1 MSSACFTSPSHL
13 LTQSQRQISIQVHLF
28 GGWTPFSISHINKI
42 TPGITREQQSAL
54 FLSRHLPTVPHLII
68 PEPSRRSAPLVGGG
82 QTNRNATS
90 SGYPA
95 DHLKASHPPQN
106 KSPHSASIYS
116 QEKPLTMRH
125 VHVHVE
131 HQGTKGCMINRR

>member
-1 MSSACFTSPSHL
+1 MSSTCFTSPSHL
-13 LTQSQRQISIQVHLF
+13 LTQRHISIPGHLF
-28 GGWTPFSISHINKI
+28 GGCSPFSISHINKI
-42 TPGITREQQSAL
+42 TPGVTREQPSAL
-54 FLSRHLPTVPHLII
+54 FPSRHLPAVPHLII
-68 PEPSRRSAPLVGGG
+68 PEPGRRSAPLAGGG
-82 QTNRNATS
+82 QTNRTATS

-95 DHLKASHPPQN
+95 DHLKASRPPQN

-116 QEKPLTMRH
+116 QEKPLTVRH